1 MVPAGSFNWSRQMTN
16 DENEPGAGGPPPPE
30 PDVLTF
36 PCSPGIHP
44 DTPLRL
50 SKAVAIAF
58 PDGSLKPSTLMT
70 EHRRGN
76 LELEKIGGLWFVTLR
91 AIMEMRKKCRVVVN
105 RPDFGSG
112 SEPVVRPYTS
122 SSTEAERSARAAAL
136 MRAERLKKRS
146 RAT

>member
-1 MVPAGSFNWSRQMTN
+1 MTN
-16 DENEPGAGGPPPPE
+16 EINEPSASGFPPPE

-36 PCSPGIHP
+36 PCPPGIHP

-70 EHRRGN
+70 EHQRGN
-76 LELEKIGGLWFVTLR
+76 LELEKIGGRWFVTLR
-91 AIMEMRKKCRVVVN
+91 AINEMRKKCRVVVN
-105 RPDFGSG
+105 RPGFGSE
-112 SEPVVRPYTS
+112 SEQAVRPYTS